1 MATSAGKLSMENA
14 NAMITVRGSEEER
27 PWSLS
32 GRLQAVTHENPTGDA
47 EDGETTIRLGLGD
60 ACGRAP
66 RLSAVLLEVGSP
78 RPAAPEI
85 VGEAIAVEGG
95 SGPGA
100 R

>member
-60 ACGRAP
+60 AQA
-66 RLSAVLLEVGSP
+66 EVRVSP
-78 RPAAPEI
+78 AH
-85 VGEAIAVEGG
+85 AVELHD
-95 SGPGA
+95 
-100 R
+100 

>member
-32 GRLQAVTHENPTGDA
+32 GRLQAVTHVNPTGDA

-60 ACGRAP
+60 AQ
-66 RLSAVLLEVGSP
+66 AVVRVSP
-78 RPAAPEI
+78 AH
-85 VGEAIAVEGG
+85 AVELHD
-95 SGPGA
+95 
-100 R
+100 